1 MYGCGRATIPNED
14 HVHKDLK
21 DVDIEWVI
29 FHSPNM
35 SLSLEKR
42 VRFPRF
48 CGNLAIN
55 WRKYA
60 QILPNQ
66 NFCLADIP
74 KQFLI
79 FLLLLFNENLII
91 DFCFAL
97 NVY

>member
-1 MYGCGRATIPNED
+1 MTIPYED

-21 DVDIEWVI
+21 DIDIKWMI
-29 FHSPNM
+29 IHSPNM
-35 SLSLEKR
+35 SLNLER

-48 CGNLAIN
+48 CGNFAIN
-55 WRKYA
+55 LRKGA

-66 NFCLADIP
+66 NFCLADFP

-79 FLLLLFNENLII
+79 FFLLFNEYLVSG
-91 DFCFAL
+91 FCFAL